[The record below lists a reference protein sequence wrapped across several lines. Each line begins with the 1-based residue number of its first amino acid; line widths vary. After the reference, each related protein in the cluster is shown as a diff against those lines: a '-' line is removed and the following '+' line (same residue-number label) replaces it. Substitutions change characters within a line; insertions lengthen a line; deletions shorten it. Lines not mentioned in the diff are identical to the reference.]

1 MPSAYGAGQAS
12 RLHRLAAALLIG
24 AMAYAASGSSAVPPN
39 YDPRIDLTITPLSVR
54 SVGDPGPFR
63 VSGAWHLTS
72 PNPRLHGLS
81 GLDVLPGHRL
91 LAAMDGGDWM
101 TISEPR
107 PGKAVE
113 WSDVPNGQVM
123 GAAPQKGL
131 IYDAEAAI
139 AGAQGE
145 RWFALE
151 NVNGFTRFDR
161 DNGKT
166 ASARLVR
173 PLAMARWPTNR
184 GPEAAAQL
192 RDGRIVAIAE
202 TLEDG
207 GWQPT
212 LLFPGDPV
220 DGGDPVRF
228 HVAMPDDTRAVGLAA
243 LTDGR
248 LLVLGRA
255 FIPPFGFATSIAV
268 IDPAKAVAGA
278 RLRARLLARLDLG
291 DLQDNF
297 EGIAVR
303 PEAGGRLA
311 IWLVSDS
318 NRAAFLQRSL
328 LLKLETE
335 TGALRLAADA
345 RNPE

>member
-1 MPSAYGAGQAS
+1 MPSADGAGQGS
-12 RLHRLAAALLIG
+12 RLRRLAAALLIG
-24 AMAYAASGSSAVPPN
+24 AMAYAATGSSAAPPD
-39 YDPRIDLTITPLSVR
+39 YDPRIDLTITPLPVG
-54 SVGDPGPFR
+54 SVGDIGPFAI
-63 VSGAWHLTS
+63 SGAWHLTS

-107 PGKAVE
+107 LGKAAE
-113 WSDVPNGQVM
+113 WPDVPNGQVA
-123 GAAPQKGL
+123 GASRQKGL

-139 AGAQGE
+139 AGAHGE

-161 DNGKT
+161 DNEKT
-166 ASARLVR
+166 ASRLVR

-207 GWQPT
+207 GWQPA

-243 LTDGR
+243 LPDGR
-248 LLVLGRA
+248 LLLLGRA
-255 FIPPFGFATSIAV
+255 FVPPLGFATSIAA
-268 IDPAKAVAGA
+268 IDPAKAVAGV
-278 RLRARLLARLDLG
+278 RLRAVLLARLDLG

-303 PEAGGRLA
+303 PEVGGRLA

-345 RNPE
+345 RKPE